1 MKIAIVGSG
10 PLALLAA
17 KHFDDLGAYTVLFQR
32 SPLGGNIRL
41 LADQLPDLEI
51 KYKGRSTT
59 VKKFVQTEL
68 VKLVNQIEAKEISR
82 QGDVLRVHKRFL
94 HKGERINGKSR
105 LHDLFRV
112 VYSLNPKES
121 ILKQVE
127 ENPEVFNKLGK
138 DVLESLHKPV
148 ESFEDFDIV
157 IEATGLGR
165 KARPMGAGGD
175 LALNENN
182 FQDSGL
188 IAYGSQFFPL
198 ENKKSIV
205 LVGEAHEGKVA
216 ALKLKD
222 WLLSKPDH
230 RLYWVTSDHLAL
242 EHHNSLDHQ
251 VQQLFKSVEE
261 SFEKDK
267 KEFEKKM
274 HAWRDLEDYEKVKVP
289 KPIEPQSKILFYTG
303 YDVTSVD
310 RLLDRQGVFA
320 TIESP
325 NFRHVISE
333 ENLATLAADIIWVA
347 RGVEQNET
355 LGRHLEN
362 DEPGYYRLTAPD
374 LDSGLSQ
381 IRDIESNLMT
391 YFKKA

>member
-10 PLALLAA
+10 SLALLAA

-51 KYKGRSTT
+51 KYKGRPTT
-59 VKKFVQTEL
+59 VKKFVQSEL
-68 VKLVNQIEAKEISR
+68 IELVNQIEAKEISR
-82 QGDVLRVHKRFL
+82 KGDVLRVHKRFL

-112 VYSLNPKES
+112 VYSLNPQES

-157 IEATGLGR
+157 IEATGLGK

-182 FQDSGL
+182 LQSSGL

-198 ENKKSIV
+198 ENKKNIV
-205 LVGEAHEGKVA
+205 LVGEAREGKVA
-216 ALKLKD
+216 AYKLRD
-222 WLLSKPDH
+222 WLLSKPENRIH
-230 RLYWVTSDHLAL
+230 WVTSDHLAL
-242 EHHNSLDHQ
+242 EHHDWLDNQ
-251 VQQLFKSVEE
+251 IQQLFKSVDEN
-261 SFEKDK
+261 FEKDK
-267 KEFEKKM
+267 QDFEKKM
-274 HAWRDLEDYEKVKVP
+274 HAWRDLEDYERVKVP
-289 KPIEPQSKILFYTG
+289 RPIEPQPKILFYEG

-310 RLLDRQGVFA
+310 RLLDKEGVFA

-325 NFRHVISE
+325 DFRHVISE
-333 ENLATLAADIIWVA
+333 ENLATLAADMIWVT
-347 RGVEQNET
+347 RGVQHNDT

-362 DEPGYYRLTAPD
+362 EEPGYYRLTAPD
-374 LDSGLSQ
+374 LDSGMAQ